1 MILAG
6 LLGGA
11 AKGIGRDLGMGFGVI
26 ERDQDYFDRT
36 RETLRQQYGDARAD
50 LYDRQTA
57 AQRAAAPK
65 GRVENP
71 RRSEKGILSTIIGD
85 LKLGLPNQGRST
97 RATSSGSTSG
107 SNMPSSLRP
116 RMRPMM
122 GVPQSADLIDFPLV
136 NMQRRMSGLPNMS
149 MPANA
154 AYLPPLSSGLMQDPP
169 MGITGAGDQIPVT
182 NLGSLQEIPT
192 IKEFLETLGVED
204 TLENRKLF
212 AETYVETM
220 GGY

>member
-11 AKGIGRDLGMGFGVI
+11 AKGIGRDLAMGFGVT
-26 ERDQDYFDRT
+26 ERDEDYFNRT
-36 RETLRQQYGDARAD
+36 RETLRRQYGDARAD

-97 RATSSGSTSG
+97 RATSSGSG
-107 SNMPSSLRP
+107 SDMSSSPRP

>member
-36 RETLRQQYGDARAD
+36 RETLRRQYGDARAD

-97 RATSSGSTSG
+97 RATSSGSG
-107 SNMPSSLRP
+107 SDMSSSLRP

-204 TLENRKLF
+204 TLENKKLF

>member
-1 MILAG
+1 
-6 LLGGA
+6 
-11 AKGIGRDLGMGFGVI
+11 
-26 ERDQDYFDRT
+26 
-36 RETLRQQYGDARAD
+36 
-50 LYDRQTA
+50 
-57 AQRAAAPK
+57 
-65 GRVENP
+65 
-71 RRSEKGILSTIIGD
+71 
-85 LKLGLPNQGRST
+85 
-97 RATSSGSTSG
+97 
-107 SNMPSSLRP
+107 
-116 RMRPMM
+116 MM

>member
-36 RETLRQQYGDARAD
+36 RETLRRQYGDARAD

-97 RATSSGSTSG
+97 RATSSGSG
-107 SNMPSSLRP
+107 SDMSSSLRP

>member
-11 AKGIGRDLGMGFGVI
+11 AKGIGRDLGMGFGVT

-36 RETLRQQYGDARAD
+36 RETLRRKYGDDRAA
-50 LYDRQTA
+50 LYERQTA

-107 SNMPSSLRP
+107 SDMSSSLRP
-116 RMRPMM
+116 RTRPMM
-122 GVPQSADLIDFPLV
+122 GVPQSADLIDFPLM
-136 NMQRRMSGLPNMS
+136 NMQRGMSGLPNMS

-154 AYLPPLSSGLMQDPP
+154 AYLPPLSSQFMKEPP
-169 MGITGAGDQIPVT
+169 MGITGTGEQIPVT
-182 NLGSLQEIPT
+182 SGLIPRIPT
-192 IKEFLETLGVED
+192 FEEFLDATGLED
-204 TLENRKLF
+204 TEENREVYI
-212 AETYVETM
+212 ETYVRSM
-220 GGY
+220 GG

>member
-11 AKGIGRDLGMGFGVI
+11 AKGIGRDLGMGFGVT

-36 RETLRQQYGDARAD
+36 RETLRRQYGDDRAA
-50 LYDRQTA
+50 LYERQTA

-107 SNMPSSLRP
+107 SDMSSSLRP
-116 RMRPMM
+116 RTRPMM
-122 GVPQSADLIDFPLV
+122 GVPQSADLIDFPLM
-136 NMQRRMSGLPNMS
+136 NMQRGMSGLPNMS

-154 AYLPPLSSGLMQDPP
+154 AYLPPLSSQFMKEPP
-169 MGITGAGDQIPVT
+169 MGITGTGEQIPVT
-182 NLGSLQEIPT
+182 SGLIPRIPT
-192 IKEFLETLGVED
+192 FEEFLDATGLED
-204 TLENRKLF
+204 TEENREVYI
-212 AETYVETM
+212 ETYVRSM
-220 GGY
+220 GG